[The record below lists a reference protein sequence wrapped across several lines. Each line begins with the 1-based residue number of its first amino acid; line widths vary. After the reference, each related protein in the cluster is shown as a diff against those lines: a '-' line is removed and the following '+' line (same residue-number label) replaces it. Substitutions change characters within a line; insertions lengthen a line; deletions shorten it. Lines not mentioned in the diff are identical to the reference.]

1 MTENTL
7 TDLNMRVGLGQ
18 FDDAS
23 DEQLSF
29 VKQCGVDDFLLNTPK
44 LPGKERWEFQD
55 LLQLRTRAEN
65 AGLRLMSL
73 ENVPMCF
80 YDKIMLGLE
89 GRDVQLTHM
98 SETIRNLSLIHIS
111 EPTRPY

>member
-1 MTENTL
+1 
-7 TDLNMRVGLGQ
+7 MRVGLGQ

-65 AGLRLMSL
+65 AVIICSILH
-73 ENVPMCF
+73 
-80 YDKIMLGLE
+80 D
-89 GRDVQLTHM
+89 
-98 SETIRNLSLIHIS
+98 
-111 EPTRPY
+111 TRPPLFDLHLAHS